1 MSLSTTTTHCDDDD
15 DDDDDAMA
23 MTMAMTTTTTTTMGG
38 GVLHRA
44 TARGGRRGAA
54 RSTATPTVR
63 ASAMHIIA
71 EVAKADDSVIGPAV
85 CVVSALYIGQVFW
98 NGSREILA
106 ITKELEGKGYDVS
119 AIQKLK
125 ELKFLKRAVDTGNKG
140 EVQEA
145 FDKIWFAR
153 AKTIAAT
160 GDIMQVRRMQE
171 YWGKRGVRVK
181 ELRDLDDLQAFMVKK
196 YNKKR

>member
-1 MSLSTTTTHCDDDD
+1 
-15 DDDDDAMA
+15 
-23 MTMAMTTTTTTTMGG
+23 MTMTMTTMTMTTTTMRG

-63 ASAMHIIA
+63 ASAMVHAIA

>member
-1 MSLSTTTTHCDDDD
+1 MMMATT
-15 DDDDDAMA
+15 
-23 MTMAMTTTTTTTMGG
+23 MTTTMTRG
-38 GVLHRA
+38 GVCRA
-44 TARGGRRGAA
+44 NVRGRGRGAA
-54 RSTATPTVR
+54 RSTGPTVR
-63 ASAMHIIA
+63 ASPHAVAMRVIA
-71 EVAKADDSVIGPAV
+71 DVAKADDSVIGPAV

-171 YWGKRGVRVK
+171 YWRKRGVRVK

>member
-1 MSLSTTTTHCDDDD
+1 MTT
-15 DDDDDAMA
+15 
-23 MTMAMTTTTTTTMGG
+23 MTTTTTRCAPAVVVRTRRANEHQR
-38 GVLHRA
+38 HRLRA
-44 TARGGRRGAA
+44 HLRRPQ
-54 RSTATPTVR
+54 RSSSSVSSR
-63 ASAMHIIA
+63 
-71 EVAKADDSVIGPAV
+71 VADVIGDLAKVDDSVIGPAV

-106 ITKELEGKGYDVS
+106 ISAELEGKGYDVS

-125 ELKFLKRAVDTGNKG
+125 ELKFLKRAVDTGNKS

>member
-1 MSLSTTTTHCDDDD
+1 MLTTTT
-15 DDDDDAMA
+15 
-23 MTMAMTTTTTTTMGG
+23 
-38 GVLHRA
+38 
-44 TARGGRRGAA
+44 RGAPVAVVA
-54 RSTATPTVR
+54 RHANAQQRHQRQHAPRVCRRPRRSSSSSVAAVSSHV
-63 ASAMHIIA
+63 ANVIA
-71 EVAKADDSVIGPAV
+71 DVAKVDDSVIGPAV

-106 ITKELEGKGYDVS
+106 ISAELEGKGYDVS

>member
-1 MSLSTTTTHCDDDD
+1 MMMATT
-15 DDDDDAMA
+15 
-23 MTMAMTTTTTTTMGG
+23 MTTTTTTTTPG
-38 GVLHRA
+38 GVCRA
-44 TARGGRRGAA
+44 TVRGRRHGAA
-54 RSTATPTVR
+54 RSTGPTVR
-63 ASAMHIIA
+63 ASPHAMHIIA
-71 EVAKADDSVIGPAV
+71 DVAKADDSVIGPAV

>member
-15 DDDDDAMA
+15 
-23 MTMAMTTTTTTTMGG
+23 AMTTMAAMATTTTMRGG
-38 GVLHRA
+38 LLHRA

-63 ASAMHIIA
+63 ASAFVHAIA

-171 YWGKRGVRVK
+171 YWRKRGVRVK